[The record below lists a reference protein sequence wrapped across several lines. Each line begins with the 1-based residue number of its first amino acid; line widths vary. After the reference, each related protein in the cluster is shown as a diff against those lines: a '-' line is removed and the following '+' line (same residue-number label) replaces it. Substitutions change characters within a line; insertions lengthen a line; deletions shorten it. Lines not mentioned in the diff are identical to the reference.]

1 MLRIWVNKAKL
12 ERNLFLSL
20 SLSLSVGI
28 PEKPVCLY
36 CTVYLPEV
44 VQVYV
49 WKELSCGAKTDDTP
63 ANKTLLC
70 QMIKWDDKLV
80 RKCSDP
86 YLDRTAVSLYFFY
99 MCLNAYCRVK
109 YRNGGR
115 QRPYIKVSLASAYLK
130 LVCK

>member
-70 QMIKWDDKLV
+70 QMIKWDDKL
-80 RKCSDP
+80 KCSDP
-86 YLDRTAVSLYFFY
+86 YLDRTAVSLYFFICVL
-99 MCLNAYCRVK
+99 MRIA
-109 YRNGGR
+109 
-115 QRPYIKVSLASAYLK
+115 A
-130 LVCK
+130 